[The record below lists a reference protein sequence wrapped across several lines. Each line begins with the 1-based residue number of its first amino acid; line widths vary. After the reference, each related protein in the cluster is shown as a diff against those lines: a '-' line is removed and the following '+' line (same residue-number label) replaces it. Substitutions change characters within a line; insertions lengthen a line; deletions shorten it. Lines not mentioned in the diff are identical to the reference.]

1 MSISKPR
8 TRISRRTA
16 VALATMSVVAA
27 VAGAAPS
34 VATAVNDSSSVA
46 RHAVAQT
53 QNTQSAA
60 TAPNLRIKAANGIT
74 YQYRRFGHPS
84 PGSVPLV
91 FLQHYRGTLD
101 NWDPKLIDTI
111 AAKRE
116 VILVDNVGVG
126 GSTGTTP
133 STIQQ
138 MSLDAIDFIDA
149 LKLPRYD
156 LFGFSLGG
164 QVAQEVA
171 LRRPKADK
179 SIDGVFTTGS
189 IVAESALTA
198 ADDIGRKLTIG
209 SGDPSTKVLKDI
221 EAGKIQYAMDQQPY
235 LQTYYGVL
243 IAKQYVQY
251 RISPSGNV
259 LTGPLVIDKDSAAA
273 VLKIN
278 ETYQGIRGAA

>member
-1 MSISKPR
+1 MSISKLR

-116 VILVDNVGVG
+116 V
-126 GSTGTTP
+126 
-133 STIQQ
+133 
-138 MSLDAIDFIDA
+138 
-149 LKLPRYD
+149 
-156 LFGFSLGG
+156 
-164 QVAQEVA
+164 
-171 LRRPKADK
+171 
-179 SIDGVFTTGS
+179 
-189 IVAESALTA
+189 
-198 ADDIGRKLTIG
+198 
-209 SGDPSTKVLKDI
+209 
-221 EAGKIQYAMDQQPY
+221 
-235 LQTYYGVL
+235 
-243 IAKQYVQY
+243 
-251 RISPSGNV
+251 
-259 LTGPLVIDKDSAAA
+259 
-273 VLKIN
+273 
-278 ETYQGIRGAA
+278 